1 MIDPGTIALVS
12 SSFLAVKKAISTA
25 KDIEGCY
32 RQISTWMDACYKVEK
47 SHNKEKSKFSNR
59 SVTEE
64 ALSTYVAAQNIKKQ
78 REELRLWFLSRN
90 PQAWNDFLRIE
101 ANVRKAR
108 KQAELERKRRIKRNI
123 EIISVAALLI
133 CIGVGIWLLVWWAL
147 HLRGLL

>member
-1 MIDPGTIALVS
+1 MLDPAILVA
-12 SSFLAVKKAISTA
+12 SFAAVKKAIAVA
-25 KDIEGCY
+25 KDVEGAY
-32 RQISTWMDACYKVEK
+32 KQIATWMDACHQVEK
-47 SHNKEKSKFSNR
+47 SHEKEKNKLFNK

-78 REELRLWFLSRN
+78 REELRLWFLSQN

-108 KQAELERKRRIKRNI
+108 QRAEIERKRRIQRNI
-123 EIISVAALLI
+123 EILSVATLLI
-133 CIGVGIWLLVWWAL
+133 CLGVGLWLLVWWAL

>member
-1 MIDPGTIALVS
+1 MLDPAILVA
-12 SSFLAVKKAISTA
+12 SFAAVKKAIAVA
-25 KDIEGCY
+25 KDVEGAY
-32 RQISTWMDACYKVEK
+32 KQIATWMDACHQVEK
-47 SHNKEKSKFSNR
+47 SHEKEKNKLFNK

-78 REELRLWFLSRN
+78 REELRLWFLSQN

-108 KQAELERKRRIKRNI
+108 QRAELERKRRIQRNI
-123 EIISVAALLI
+123 EILSVATLLI
-133 CIGVGIWLLVWWAL
+133 CLGVGLWLLVWWAL

>member
-1 MIDPGTIALVS
+1 MLDPAILVA
-12 SSFLAVKKAISTA
+12 SFAAVKKAIAVA
-25 KDIEGCY
+25 KDVEGAY
-32 RQISTWMDACYKVEK
+32 KQIATWMDACHQVEK
-47 SHNKEKSKFSNR
+47 SHEKEKNKLFNK

-78 REELRLWFLSRN
+78 REELRLWFLSQN

-108 KQAELERKRRIKRNI
+108 QRAEIERKRRIQRNI
-123 EIISVAALLI
+123 EILSIATLLI
-133 CIGVGIWLLVWWAL
+133 CLGVGLWLLVWWAL